1 MKKAFSFGLFFPHYW
16 GKIHLSTI
24 NYEFFYSVWWEKEQF
39 LALVNAC
46 SYFFFYF
53 WVIFPPRL
61 SSFPNMHAVVNTQLE
76 TWGPL
81 ADTQFFLSVQLFL
94 LHYSVLYTMLQ
105 APSPKPRETSDLYVD
120 FLSFGQA
127 YNLSSGKNL
136 WQLLASIFWFQQKG
150 NFCLTCQ
157 EAEVSTFFFP
167 FKITF

>member
-127 YNLSSGKNL
+127 QPLFRQKLMAVVSFH
-136 WQLLASIFWFQQKG
+136 LL
-150 NFCLTCQ
+150 
-157 EAEVSTFFFP
+157 VSTKRKFLSYLSRSRSLHFFFS
-167 FKITF
+167 F